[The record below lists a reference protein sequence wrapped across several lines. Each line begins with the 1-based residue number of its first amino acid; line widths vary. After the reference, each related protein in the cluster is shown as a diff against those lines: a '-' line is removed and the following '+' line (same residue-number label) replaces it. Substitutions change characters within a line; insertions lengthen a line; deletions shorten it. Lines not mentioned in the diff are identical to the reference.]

1 MLIGVKT
8 MDSLILALL
17 AVLAAALAVIVVVLA
32 VSQMKTSVKVKEN
45 EVIFRSP
52 FSSKRYRIL
61 EVLDNGVPVSSVIK
75 YRISGINLPSRKIGK
90 FRTKYGTAKVHCTT
104 PYCAVLKT
112 DRGIVVVDSVLL
124 EGAE

>member
-8 MDSLILALL
+8 MNPTLL

-45 EVIFRSP
+45 ELIFRSP
-52 FSSKRYRIL
+52 FSTKKYRIL
-61 EVLDNGVPVSSVIK
+61 EVLENDAPVSSVIK
-75 YRISGINLPSRKIGK
+75 HRISGIDLPSKKIGK
-90 FRTKYGTAKVHCTT
+90 FRTKYGIARVYCTT
-104 PYCAVLKT
+104 PYCTVLKT

-124 EGAE
+124 EGTE

>member
-1 MLIGVKT
+1 ML
-8 MDSLILALL
+8 
-17 AVLAAALAVIVVVLA
+17 
-32 VSQMKTSVKVKEN
+32 EN
-45 EVIFRSP
+45 
-52 FSSKRYRIL
+52 
-61 EVLDNGVPVSSVIK
+61 DAPVSSIIK
-75 YRISGINLPSRKIGK
+75 HRISGIDLPSKKIGK